1 MKRSHMTFAALG
13 ITVLT
18 FAGLMVYAGE
28 GNKVSPES
36 RKQFLESFH
45 RTGLNTTPE
54 DAMMLRI
61 LVESAGC
68 KRGVEVGT
76 ASGFGALNMGISFER
91 TGGHLW
97 THDINPAAVK
107 ETRENLKKVGLENV
121 VTCVEGD
128 ALQTLQ
134 KIEGP
139 IDFVFI
145 DALKKDYFKYFK
157 ILEPKLKVGA
167 VVVAD
172 NVIVSA
178 HEMKDYL
185 DFVQTSPNY
194 DTVIIRCS
202 LEKKDGMSVSYKI
215 K

>member
-1 MKRSHMTFAALG
+1 MKRNHLTVAALSIG
-13 ITVLT
+13 VLT
-18 FAGLMVYAGE
+18 FAGLIVYAGE
-28 GNKVSPES
+28 ANKVSPEF
-36 RKQFLESFH
+36 RKQFIDNFK

-61 LVESAGC
+61 LVESSGA

-76 ASGFGALNMGISFER
+76 ASGFGAINMGIAFER

-97 THDINPAAVK
+97 THDINPAAIK
-107 ETRENLKKVGLENV
+107 DTQENLKKVGLENV

-157 ILEPKLKVGA
+157 ILEPKLKPGA

-178 HEMKDYL
+178 KDMKDFL
-185 DFVQTSPNY
+185 DYVQTSPNY

>member
-1 MKRSHMTFAALG
+1 MKRKHLTAAALSIG
-13 ITVLT
+13 VLT
-18 FAGLMVYAGE
+18 FAGLIVYAGE
-28 GNKVSPES
+28 TNKVSPEF
-36 RKQFLESFH
+36 RKQFLDSFK
-45 RTGLNTTPE
+45 RTSLNTTPE

-61 LVESAGC
+61 LVESSRA

-76 ASGFGALNMGISFER
+76 ASGFGAINMGIAFER

-97 THDINPAAVK
+97 THDINPAAIK
-107 ETRENLKKVGLENV
+107 DTQENLKKVGLDKV

-139 IDFVFI
+139 VDFVFI
-145 DALKKDYFKYFK
+145 DALKKDYLKYFK
-157 ILEPKLKVGA
+157 ILEPKLAPNA

-178 HEMKDYL
+178 RDMKDYL
-185 DFVQTSPNY
+185 DFVQNSPDY

-202 LEKKDGMSVSYKI
+202 LEKKDGMSISYKI

>member
-1 MKRSHMTFAALG
+1 
-13 ITVLT
+13 
-18 FAGLMVYAGE
+18 
-28 GNKVSPES
+28 
-36 RKQFLESFH
+36 
-45 RTGLNTTPE
+45 
-54 DAMMLRI
+54 
-61 LVESAGC
+61 
-68 KRGVEVGT
+68 
-76 ASGFGALNMGISFER
+76 
-91 TGGHLW
+91 
-97 THDINPAAVK
+97 
-107 ETRENLKKVGLENV
+107 VGLEKV

-128 ALQTLQ
+128 APQTLQ
-134 KIEGP
+134 KMEGP

-178 HEMKDYL
+178 KDMKDYL
-185 DFVQTSPNY
+185 DFMQTSPNY

>member
-1 MKRSHMTFAALG
+1 MKRRCLTAALCLP
-13 ITVLT
+13 VLA

-28 GNKVSPES
+28 SNKMSPEF
-36 RKQFLESFH
+36 RKQFIDSFH
-45 RTGLNTTPE
+45 RTSLNTTPG

-61 LVESAGC
+61 LVESAGAQ
-68 KRGVEVGT
+68 RGVEVGT
-76 ASGFGALNMGISFER
+76 ASGFGAINMGIAFER

-97 THDINPAAVK
+97 THDIDPKAVR
-107 ETRENLKKVGLENV
+107 ETQENLKKVGLENV

-128 ALQTLQ
+128 ALQTLH

-145 DALKKDYFKYFK
+145 DALKRDYFKYFK

-172 NVIVSA
+172 NVIQSA
-178 HEMKDYL
+178 RAMKDFL
-185 DFVQTSPNY
+185 DYIQNSPDY

-202 LEKKDGMSVSYKI
+202 LEKNDGMSVSYKI
-215 K
+215 R

>member
-1 MKRSHMTFAALG
+1 MKRRHLTVALCLP
-13 ITVLT
+13 VLA
-18 FAGLMVYAGE
+18 FAGLIVYAGE
-28 GNKVSPES
+28 SNKMSPDF
-36 RKQFLESFH
+36 RKQFIDSFH
-45 RTGLNTTPE
+45 RTSLNTAPE

-61 LVESAGC
+61 LVEGSGA

-76 ASGFGALNMGISFER
+76 ASGFGAINMGIAFER

-97 THDINPAAVK
+97 THDINPKAVQ
-107 ETRENLKKVGLENV
+107 ETQANLKKVGLENV

-134 KIEGP
+134 KVEGP

-145 DALKKDYFKYFK
+145 DALKKDYFKYLK
-157 ILEPKLKVGA
+157 ILELKLKVGA
-167 VVVAD
+167 IIVAD

-178 HEMKDYL
+178 REMKDYL
-185 DFVQTSPNY
+185 DFVQTSPDY
-194 DTVIIRCS
+194 DTVIIRAS
-202 LEKKDGMSVSYKI
+202 LEKKDGMSISYKI